1 LGGPAADG
9 FPRAGTSAEQK
20 AEFHDALLLL
30 TPPAAEAGLGGG
42 GGGEGGGR
50 GAGKGG
56 RIVKMDL
63 RRFKRALKA
72 FCGGKKVLNKAW

>member
-1 LGGPAADG
+1 MSGGERTLVEG

-30 TPPAAEAGLGGG
+30 TPPEPSPGGG
-42 GGGEGGGR
+42 
-50 GAGKGG
+50 K
-56 RIVKMDL
+56 VTKMDL